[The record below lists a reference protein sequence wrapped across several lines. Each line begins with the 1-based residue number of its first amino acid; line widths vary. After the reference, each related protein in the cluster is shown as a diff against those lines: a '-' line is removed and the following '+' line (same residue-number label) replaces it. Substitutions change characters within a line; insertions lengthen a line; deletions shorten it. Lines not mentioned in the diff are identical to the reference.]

1 MTWSIPARTT
11 LQDKNVKNA
20 AFTWAAMISEIISV
34 IFNIIGRAA
43 DKANLLCEL
52 RIDEQIDEILIKI
65 RNGKIILATLTNS
78 LNLSLSSVKPG
89 AKIVIKNGIKISIIK
104 TTNEETI
111 KKIKKILPANC
122 LDSSINL
129 SLSSFV

>member
-1 MTWSIPARTT
+1 
-11 LQDKNVKNA
+11 
-20 AFTWAAMISEIISV
+20 MISEIISV